1 MRKFKE
7 YDNRERRMQMK
18 AKKVRKVFER
28 RYGLTSYDI
37 LLEKF
42 EVCQNDKIEE

>member
-18 AKKVRKVFER
+18 AKRVRKVFER

-37 LLEKF
+37 LLEEF

>member
-7 YDNRERRMQMK
+7 YDNRKRRMQMK
-18 AKKVRKVFER
+18 AKRVRKVFER

-37 LLEKF
+37 LLEEF
-42 EVCQNDKIEE
+42 EVYQNDKIDE

>member
-18 AKKVRKVFER
+18 AKRVRKVFER

-37 LLEKF
+37 LLKKF
-42 EVCQNDKIEE
+42 EVCQNDKIAE

>member
-1 MRKFKE
+1 
-7 YDNRERRMQMK
+7 MK
-18 AKKVRKVFER
+18 AKRVRKVFER

-37 LLEKF
+37 LLEEF